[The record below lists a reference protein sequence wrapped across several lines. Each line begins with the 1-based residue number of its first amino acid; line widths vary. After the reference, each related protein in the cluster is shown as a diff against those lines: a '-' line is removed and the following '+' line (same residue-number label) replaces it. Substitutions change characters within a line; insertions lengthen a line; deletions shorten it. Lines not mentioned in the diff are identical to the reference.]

1 MNWIEMI
8 LIIAGVSLDIFAA
21 MECQGALVAK
31 VDKKQLSVICA
42 LIAVWQL
49 CALALG
55 NYLSGLLYRNELA
68 HDENFVG
75 LVIAAVIFFGLGHP
89 SDCEGNQERMGQ
101 ERREESLDVKKFLR
115 MTAVTSIYTL
125 LAGIAFGFL
134 GTNVALM
141 LIIIV
146 CMTIA
151 FVVLGVYTGYSSG
164 ISAQDKSICR
174 RSASALDCRHRCDC
188 KTHHVL
194 KRGRVFQIEPE
205 TVGELSLVFSD
216 RGAFTRR

>member
-1 MNWIEMI
+1 MNWIENV

-75 LVIAAVIFFGLGHP
+75 LVIAKAIKNEWV
-89 SDCEGNQERMGQ
+89 N
-101 ERREESLDVKKFLR
+101 ERREETLDVKKFLR

-151 FVVLGVYTGYSSG
+151 FVVLGVYTGYHLGFQHKTKAYVGGALLLWIAG
-164 ISAQDKSICR
+164 IDVIV
-174 RSASALDCRHRCDC
+174 RHIMC
-188 KTHHVL
+188 
-194 KRGRVFQIEPE
+194 
-205 TVGELSLVFSD
+205 
-216 RGAFTRR
+216 

>member
-1 MNWIEMI
+1 MNWIENV

-42 LIAVWQL
+42 LIAVWHLFELDFSVLPGL

-75 LVIAAVIFFGLGHP
+75 LVIAAVIFFGLGIRLIAKAIKN
-89 SDCEGNQERMGQ
+89 EWVN

-151 FVVLGVYTGYSSG
+151 FVVLGVYTGYHLGFQHKTKAYVGGALLLWIAG
-164 ISAQDKSICR
+164 IDVIV
-174 RSASALDCRHRCDC
+174 RHIMC
-188 KTHHVL
+188 
-194 KRGRVFQIEPE
+194 
-205 TVGELSLVFSD
+205 
-216 RGAFTRR
+216 

>member
-1 MNWIEMI
+1 MNWIENV

-75 LVIAAVIFFGLGHP
+75 LVIAAVIFFGLGIRLIAKAVKN
-89 SDCEGNQERMGQ
+89 EWVN

-134 GTNVALM
+134 GTTVALM
-141 LIIIV
+141 HDE
-146 CMTIA
+146 CSRCA
-151 FVVLGVYTGYSSG
+151 WRVYGLSSG

-216 RGAFTRR
+216 RGAFARR

>member
-1 MNWIEMI
+1 MNWIENV

-31 VDKKQLSVICA
+31 SGQKQLSVICA

-75 LVIAAVIFFGLGHP
+75 LVIAAVIFFGLGIRLIAKAIKN
-89 SDCEGNQERMGQ
+89 EWVN

-151 FVVLGVYTGYSSG
+151 FVVLGVYTGYHLGFQHKTKAYVGGALLLWIAG
-164 ISAQDKSICR
+164 IDVIV
-174 RSASALDCRHRCDC
+174 RHIMC
-188 KTHHVL
+188 
-194 KRGRVFQIEPE
+194 
-205 TVGELSLVFSD
+205 
-216 RGAFTRR
+216 

>member
-1 MNWIEMI
+1 MNWIENV

-49 CALALG
+49 
-55 NYLSGLLYRNELA
+55 A

-75 LVIAAVIFFGLGHP
+75 LVIAAVIFFGLGIRLIAKAIKN
-89 SDCEGNQERMGQ
+89 EWVN

-151 FVVLGVYTGYSSG
+151 FVVLGVYTGYHLGFQHKTKAYVGGALLLWIAG
-164 ISAQDKSICR
+164 IDVIV
-174 RSASALDCRHRCDC
+174 RHIMC
-188 KTHHVL
+188 
-194 KRGRVFQIEPE
+194 
-205 TVGELSLVFSD
+205 
-216 RGAFTRR
+216 

>member
-1 MNWIEMI
+1 MNWIENV

-75 LVIAAVIFFGLGHP
+75 LVIAAVIFFGLGIRLIAKAIKN
-89 SDCEGNQERMGQ
+89 EWVN

-151 FVVLGVYTGYSSG
+151 FVAWRVYGLSSG

>member
-1 MNWIEMI
+1 MNWIENV

-31 VDKKQLSVICA
+31 VDKKQLSVTCA

-75 LVIAAVIFFGLGHP
+75 LVIAAVIFFGLGIRLIAKAVKN
-89 SDCEGNQERMGQ
+89 EWVN
-101 ERREESLDVKKFLR
+101 ERREETLDVKKFLR

-151 FVVLGVYTGYSSG
+151 FVVLGVYTGYHLGFQHKTKAYVGGALLLWIAG
-164 ISAQDKSICR
+164 IDVIV
-174 RSASALDCRHRCDC
+174 RHIMC
-188 KTHHVL
+188 
-194 KRGRVFQIEPE
+194 
-205 TVGELSLVFSD
+205 
-216 RGAFTRR
+216 

>member
-1 MNWIEMI
+1 MNWIENV

-75 LVIAAVIFFGLGHP
+75 LVIAAVIFFGLGIRLIAKAIKN
-89 SDCEGNQERMGQ
+89 EWVN

-141 LIIIV
+141 L
-146 CMTIA
+146 
-151 FVVLGVYTGYSSG
+151 LGVYTGYHLGFQHKTKAYVGGALLLWIAG
-164 ISAQDKSICR
+164 IDVIV
-174 RSASALDCRHRCDC
+174 RHIMC
-188 KTHHVL
+188 
-194 KRGRVFQIEPE
+194 
-205 TVGELSLVFSD
+205 
-216 RGAFTRR
+216 

>member
-1 MNWIEMI
+1 MNWIENV

-75 LVIAAVIFFGLGHP
+75 LVIAAVIFFGLGIRLIAKAIKN
-89 SDCEGNQERMGQ
+89 EWVN
-101 ERREESLDVKKFLR
+101 ERREETLDVKKFLR
-115 MTAVTSIYTL
+115 MTAVTSIY
-125 LAGIAFGFL
+125 
-134 GTNVALM
+134 M

-151 FVVLGVYTGYSSG
+151 FVVLGVYTGYHLGFQHKTKAYVGGALLLWIAG
-164 ISAQDKSICR
+164 IDVIV
-174 RSASALDCRHRCDC
+174 RHIMC
-188 KTHHVL
+188 
-194 KRGRVFQIEPE
+194 
-205 TVGELSLVFSD
+205 
-216 RGAFTRR
+216 

>member
-1 MNWIEMI
+1 MNWIENV

-49 CALALG
+49 CALAVG

-75 LVIAAVIFFGLGHP
+75 LVIAAVIFFGLGIRLIAKAIKN
-89 SDCEGNQERMGQ
+89 EWVN
-101 ERREESLDVKKFLR
+101 ERREETLDVKKFLR

-141 LIIIV
+141 LIIDCIR
-146 CMTIA
+146 CA
-151 FVVLGVYTGYSSG
+151 WRVYGLSSR

-174 RSASALDCRHRCDC
+174 RSASAVDCRHRCDC
-188 KTHHVL
+188 QTYHVL

-216 RGAFTRR
+216 RRAFTCR

>member
-1 MNWIEMI
+1 MNWIENV

-75 LVIAAVIFFGLGHP
+75 LVIAAVIFFGLGIRLIAKAIKN
-89 SDCEGNQERMGQ
+89 EWVN

-125 LAGIAFGFL
+125 LAGIAFG
-134 GTNVALM
+134 
-141 LIIIV
+141 

-151 FVVLGVYTGYSSG
+151 FVVLGVYTGYHLGFQHKTKAYVGGALLLWIAG
-164 ISAQDKSICR
+164 IDVIV
-174 RSASALDCRHRCDC
+174 RHIMC
-188 KTHHVL
+188 
-194 KRGRVFQIEPE
+194 
-205 TVGELSLVFSD
+205 
-216 RGAFTRR
+216 

>member
-1 MNWIEMI
+1 MNWIENV

-75 LVIAAVIFFGLGHP
+75 LVIAAVIFFGPGIRLIAKAIKN
-89 SDCEGNQERMGQ
+89 EWVN

-151 FVVLGVYTGYSSG
+151 FVVLGVYTGYHLGFQHKTKAYASS
-164 ISAQDKSICR
+164 
-174 RSASALDCRHRCDC
+174 LDCRHRCDC

>member
-1 MNWIEMI
+1 MNWIENV

-55 NYLSGLLYRNELA
+55 NYLSKAIKNEWI
-68 HDENFVG
+68 N
-75 LVIAAVIFFGLGHP
+75 
-89 SDCEGNQERMGQ
+89 

-151 FVVLGVYTGYSSG
+151 FVVLGVYTGYHLGFQHKTKAYVGGALLLWIAG
-164 ISAQDKSICR
+164 IDVIV
-174 RSASALDCRHRCDC
+174 RHIMC
-188 KTHHVL
+188 
-194 KRGRVFQIEPE
+194 
-205 TVGELSLVFSD
+205 
-216 RGAFTRR
+216 

>member
-1 MNWIEMI
+1 MNWIENV

-75 LVIAAVIFFGLGHP
+75 LVIAAVIFFGLGIRLIAKAIKN
-89 SDCEGNQERMGQ
+89 EWVN

-125 LAGIAFGFL
+125 
-134 GTNVALM
+134 
-141 LIIIV
+141 
-146 CMTIA
+146 
-151 FVVLGVYTGYSSG
+151 
-164 ISAQDKSICR
+164 
-174 RSASALDCRHRCDC
+174 
-188 KTHHVL
+188 
-194 KRGRVFQIEPE
+194 RG
-205 TVGELSLVFSD
+205 SHSD
-216 RGAFTRR
+216 SWGRTLR

>member
-1 MNWIEMI
+1 MNWIENV

-75 LVIAAVIFFGLGHP
+75 LVIAAVIFFGLGIRLIAKAIKN
-89 SDCEGNQERMGQ
+89 EWVN

-115 MTAVTSIYTL
+115 MTAVTSIYTPVSYTHL
-125 LAGIAFGFL
+125 DVYKRQVVDVKETPKGY
-134 GTNVALM
+134 
-141 LIIIV
+141 
-146 CMTIA
+146 
-151 FVVLGVYTGYSSG
+151 FV
-164 ISAQDKSICR
+164 
-174 RSASALDCRHRCDC
+174 
-188 KTHHVL
+188 
-194 KRGRVFQIEPE
+194 
-205 TVGELSLVFSD
+205 TVEFD
-216 RGAFTRR
+216 E

>member
-1 MNWIEMI
+1 MNWIENV

-75 LVIAAVIFFGLGHP
+75 LVIAAVIFFGLGIRLIAKAIK
-89 SDCEGNQERMGQ
+89 N
-101 ERREESLDVKKFLR
+101 ESLDVKKFLR

-134 GTNVALM
+134 GTNVVLM

-151 FVVLGVYTGYSSG
+151 FVVLGVYTGYHLGFQHKTKAYVGGALLLWIAG
-164 ISAQDKSICR
+164 IDVIV
-174 RSASALDCRHRCDC
+174 RHIMC
-188 KTHHVL
+188 
-194 KRGRVFQIEPE
+194 
-205 TVGELSLVFSD
+205 
-216 RGAFTRR
+216 

>member
-1 MNWIEMI
+1 MNWIENV

-75 LVIAAVIFFGLGHP
+75 LVIAAVIFFGLGIRLIAKAIKN
-89 SDCEGNQERMGQ
+89 EWVN

-151 FVVLGVYTGYSSG
+151 FVVRVYGLSSG

>member
-1 MNWIEMI
+1 M
-8 LIIAGVSLDIFAA
+8 
-21 MECQGALVAK
+21 
-31 VDKKQLSVICA
+31 DKKQLSVICA

-75 LVIAAVIFFGLGHP
+75 LVIAAVIFFGLGIRLIAKAIKN
-89 SDCEGNQERMGQ
+89 EWVN
-101 ERREESLDVKKFLR
+101 ERREETLDVKKFLR

-151 FVVLGVYTGYSSG
+151 FVVLGVYTGYHLGFQHKTKAYVGGALLLWIAG
-164 ISAQDKSICR
+164 IDVIV
-174 RSASALDCRHRCDC
+174 RHIMC
-188 KTHHVL
+188 
-194 KRGRVFQIEPE
+194 
-205 TVGELSLVFSD
+205 
-216 RGAFTRR
+216 

>member
-1 MNWIEMI
+1 MNWIENV

-75 LVIAAVIFFGLGHP
+75 LVIAAVIFFGLGIRLIAKAVKN
-89 SDCEGNQERMGQ
+89 EWVN

-125 LAGIAFGFL
+125 LAGIAF
-134 GTNVALM
+134 
-141 LIIIV
+141 V

-151 FVVLGVYTGYSSG
+151 FVVLGVYTGYHLGFQHKTKAYVGGALLLWIAG
-164 ISAQDKSICR
+164 IDVIV
-174 RSASALDCRHRCDC
+174 RHIMC
-188 KTHHVL
+188 
-194 KRGRVFQIEPE
+194 
-205 TVGELSLVFSD
+205 
-216 RGAFTRR
+216 